1 MVVSSAFTSFT
12 TSTSF
17 VDVTNASVA
26 ITPASSSNKIY
37 VIANVDSF
45 QGGVTGVNNIYTQR
59 LYKTVGGSDTVL
71 TTRYL
76 SSQSGGG
83 GLQMYGSTAHAV
95 LDAPSTT
102 SEITY
107 KVEHKVTNS
116 GGSSGA
122 NSSGNYIIAME
133 VQV

>member
-1 MVVSSAFTSFT
+1 
-12 TSTSF
+12 
-17 VDVTNASVA
+17 
-26 ITPASSSNKIY
+26 
-37 VIANVDSF
+37 
-45 QGGVTGVNNIYTQR
+45 
-59 LYKTVGGSDTVL
+59 
-71 TTRYL
+71 
-76 SSQSGGG
+76 
-83 GLQMYGSTAHAV
+83 MYGSTAHAV